1 MVHTNDFWARNV
13 TYVCI
18 FRYPY
23 LLLKYRDLLLYDSGI
38 INNLSY
44 WTQQIL
50 RERRAASSQGH
61 GGVSL
66 NMYRCRYIM

>member
-44 WTQQIL
+44 WTHNKYY
-50 RERRAASSQGH
+50 GN
-61 GGVSL
+61 GGRHRL
-66 NMYRCRYIM
+66 KDMAE